1 MTEDCRTSRVQHVH
15 RRTRGTSQG
24 EQRAGTCAWRE
35 AADDSSSG
43 RDHEIEKD
51 ASSLLRFVNLV
62 SRDIKTVLASPN
74 RSKRVVDH
82 RRYIQRQLSYLLKPG
97 TETSLGAVGDP
108 SLQTR
113 RSCSVNNKW
122 SSKDTTDQMTNTCS
136 SKDRVSPLPEK
147 YSFLLPPNPAGMNGF
162 PTSSSSLP
170 TSAKSHIDV
179 RHLRPG
185 FVDSG
190 HFYASHEKS
199 DVPLRQRHLPA
210 SFWKEPNV
218 PKHQMVPGMLPF
230 NWYQQGHE
238 YKDFLDRLHIAQA
251 HGLGAVGSRFPITEF
266 LYYNYGM
273 KNRMDAQATPFRD
286 NLWPLGHPQQNKKH
300 SLPTVPLTGGCPY
313 IGCNCTNPNPESSH
327 KGLECQGP
335 VPPRLDLLQS
345 SVWKPVP
352 TKSLSS
358 YPTRFHPFMHAR

>member
-15 RRTRGTSQG
+15 RRTRGSSQE

-35 AADDSSSG
+35 TADDSSRG
-43 RDHEIEKD
+43 RDHETEID

-97 TETSLGAVGDP
+97 PETALCAVAQ
-108 SLQTR
+108 QTQKA
-113 RSCSVNNKW
+113 CSVNSNW
-122 SSKDTTDQMTNTCS
+122 SSKDTTDQMTNTCTR
-136 SKDRVSPLPEK
+136 KDRVSPTPEK
-147 YSFLLPPNPAGMNGF
+147 YPFLLPPPPAVMNSF
-162 PTSSSSLP
+162 PTTSSSLP
-170 TSAKSHIDV
+170 MSAKSQIDA

-185 FVDSG
+185 FIDHAHV
-190 HFYASHEKS
+190 YASNDEKS
-199 DVPLRQRHLPA
+199 EVPLRQRHLPA

-218 PKHQMVPGMLPF
+218 PKNQMLSGMPPL
-230 NWYQQGHE
+230 NWHQQGLE
-238 YKDFLDRLHIAQA
+238 YKDFIDRLQVAQA
-251 HGLGAVGSRFPITEF
+251 HGLGAMGSRFPITEF

-273 KNRMDAQATPFRD
+273 KNRADAHVAPLSD
-286 NLWPLGHPQQNKKH
+286 SLWPLGHPLQNKKH
-300 SLPTVPLTGGCPY
+300 SLPQSPLAGGCPY
-313 IGCNCTNPNPESSH
+313 IGCNCANPNPDSSH
-327 KGLECQGP
+327 KGLLCHSA
-335 VPPRLDLLQS
+335 VPQRLDLLQS